1 MAGSA
6 GPTLSRQADDKKIY
20 HGRRDALRFPALR
33 AQFVTLN
40 YYQGQSSHPFWKF
53 LSFCLTLAIAV
64 FGNKAFADP
73 AGGRISGT

>member
-6 GPTLSRQADDKKIY
+6 GLTLSRQADDKKIY

-40 YYQGQSSHPFWKF
+40 YFPGQLSHLCWKF
-53 LSFCLTLAIAV
+53 LFLWLSLEI
-64 FGNKAFADP
+64 FGNKPLADP